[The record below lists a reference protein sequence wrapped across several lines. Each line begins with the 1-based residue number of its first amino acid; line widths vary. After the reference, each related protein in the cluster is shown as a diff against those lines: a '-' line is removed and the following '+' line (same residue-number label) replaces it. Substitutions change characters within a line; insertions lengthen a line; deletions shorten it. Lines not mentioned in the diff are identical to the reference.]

1 MGNVGLLYVGAVLLV
16 NGLMLLGAVPSR
28 SAAAL
33 NLFVGAL
40 QCVIPT
46 VLLIQSA
53 GAPDAVLAASGLY
66 LFGFTYLYV
75 GINTLAGLDPQGL
88 GWFSLFV
95 AVAAGVYSVLSFTVT
110 ADPVFGV
117 IWLAWAL
124 LWTLF
129 FLVLGVGR
137 TELTRFTG
145 WAVVLLS
152 QPTCTIP
159 AFLGLA
165 NRYTASADA
174 AWLAAAS
181 FAILLATAALLARR
195 GLPRQ
200 HDRSSESAPH
210 SVHVSARAAH
220 A

>member
-1 MGNVGLLYVGAVLLV
+1 MGNVGLLYVGAVLFV
-16 NGLMLLGAVPSR
+16 NGLMLLGAVPQR
-28 SAAAL
+28 SAAVL

-40 QCVIPT
+40 QCVLPT
-46 VLLIQSA
+46 VLLIQAA
-53 GAPDAVLAASGLY
+53 GDTTAILAASGLY

-75 GINTLAGLDPQGL
+75 GITTLAGLDTQGL

-95 AVAAGVYSVLSFTVT
+95 AAAAVIYSALSFTLS

-124 LWTLF
+124 LWSLF
-129 FLVLGVGR
+129 FLVLGLRR
-137 TELTRFTG
+137 TEFTRFTG

-159 AFLGLA
+159 AFLGLTG
-165 NRYTASADA
+165 NYTPTAPA
-174 AWLAAAS
+174 AWGTAAAFLTLIALAAAIARHEPATS
-181 FAILLATAALLARR
+181 HVGASSRAI
-195 GLPRQ
+195 
-200 HDRSSESAPH
+200 
-210 SVHVSARAAH
+210 H